1 MYYDIIVESMVEN
14 CLTAIVYVNGDFIQE
29 KIIDKDGN
37 EEIGNV
43 SKDMVEKIIKNVDY
57 IPFLE
62 AIYDMIEM
70 TREFEKRTKRT
81 NK

>member
-14 CLTAIVYVNGDFIQE
+14 CLTAIVYVDGDFIQE

-70 TREFEKRTKRT
+70 TREFEKA
-81 NK
+81 NKKN